1 MFQNTN
7 QHPCQTLVFI
17 KKPQIL
23 FLLNFRMHQAS
34 AKWLPQL
41 DPLPLIF
48 QSQVELR
55 SKHLKKFQASCC
67 LMVGGL
73 PKTIPQQ
80 IAILKLRT
88 LFLGAHLHPAFGRRL
103 SPNLDTQNV
112 LGCRMSC
119 SPWFHGH
126 KTGYFLFWGQTHL
139 LHFNKHW
146 RGI

>member
-1 MFQNTN
+1 MRYTPFQTPSFCLSMAALPIVKTPSFRFFRAV
-7 QHPCQTLVFI
+7 QPGVVGHPPAAPAFIFSETTKHHPCQTLVFI

-23 FLLNFRMHQAS
+23 FLLNFRMYQAS
-34 AKWLPQL
+34 AKWPPQL

-73 PKTIPQQ
+73 PKTSKTIPQQ

-88 LFLGAHLHPAFGRRL
+88 LFLGAH
-103 SPNLDTQNV
+103 
-112 LGCRMSC
+112 
-119 SPWFHGH
+119 
-126 KTGYFLFWGQTHL
+126 
-139 LHFNKHW
+139 
-146 RGI
+146 